1 VEQPAGARDG
11 FVNASASG
19 RRVIVAGG
27 GPVGLLTALGLAR
40 AGVPVLLLEQEPGLT
55 VDLRAGSYHPPTLE
69 AMAPYGI
76 TDRMHE
82 RGIPVRFWS
91 IRDKAN
97 PDWVALWDLDLIADL
112 TPYPYRLHLEQHQL
126 TPIILDILRAEP
138 LAEIRFG
145 ARFTGVTQ
153 SGDGVHVTYERDGE
167 TRIVDGAYVV
177 GADGGRS
184 AVRKAI
190 GMAFEGYTW
199 PERFFVISTS
209 FDFET
214 RGYTKNAY
222 IADPDQWITLFKMP
236 GDGPPGYWRIVIP
249 TDTETPEDVVA
260 APENVQAW
268 LQHFV
273 PNATPYEILYNSFY
287 SVHQRVAASFRHG
300 RVLLAGDAAHL
311 NNPLGAF
318 GLNSGIQDA
327 ANLIPKLAAVWKG
340 EASENYL
347 DVYDRQRRTATIEFV
362 QANSIRNKRLLEER
376 DPAVRRERF
385 EELVRTANTPELAR
399 QYLINS
405 SMIAATRRAA
415 EVA

>member
-1 VEQPAGARDG
+1 VSPAA
-11 FVNASASG
+11 
-19 RRVIVAGG
+19 RRVVVAGG

-40 AGVPVLLLEQEPGLT
+40 AGVPVLLIEQEPGLT

-82 RGIPVRFWS
+82 RGIPVRYWS
-91 IRDKAN
+91 IRDRHN
-97 PDWVALWDLDLIADL
+97 PEWVALWDLNLIADL

-126 TPIILDILRAEP
+126 TPIILDVLAREP
-138 LAEIRFG
+138 LADVQFG

-153 SGDGVHVTYERDGE
+153 DGDGVRVTYERDGE
-167 TRIVDGAYVV
+167 PVTVDAAYLV

-190 GMAFEGYTW
+190 AMSFEGYTW
-199 PERFFVISTS
+199 PERFFVISTA

-222 IADPDQWITLFKMP
+222 IADPDEWVTLFKMP
-236 GDGPPGYWRIVIP
+236 GDGVHPYWRTVIP
-249 TDTETPEDVVA
+249 TDTETPEDVIA
-260 APENVQAW
+260 APERVQAW
-268 LQHFV
+268 LQAFE
-273 PNATPYEILYNSFY
+273 PRTEPYEILYKSFY
-287 SVHQRVAASFRHG
+287 RVHQRVAASFRFG

-327 ANLIPKLAAVWKG
+327 ANLIPKLAAVWRG
-340 EASENYL
+340 EASETLL
-347 DVYDRQRRTATIEFV
+347 DVYDRQRRTATTEFV
-362 QANSIRNKRLLEER
+362 QANSIRNKRVLEER

-385 EELVRTANTPELAR
+385 EELVRTAETPALAR
-399 QYLINS
+399 AYLINS
-405 SMIAATRRAA
+405 SMIAAVKRAA